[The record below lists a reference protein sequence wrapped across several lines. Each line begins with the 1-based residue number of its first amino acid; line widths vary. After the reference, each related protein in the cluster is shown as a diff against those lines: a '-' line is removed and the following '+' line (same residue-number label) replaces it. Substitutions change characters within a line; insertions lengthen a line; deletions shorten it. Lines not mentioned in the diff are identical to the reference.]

1 MAMAEKLSIEPDTL
15 TVDVQWPSAPEAAGS
30 GLLDSSL
37 ARFEIKAGSAALT
50 SFQTDEGLKNTY
62 LTVPAYYLVE
72 WLAQNWWSFLY
83 EPRKDDRSDA
93 DSEFRSRHWMGV
105 PRNGFALPDLMFV
118 PSGET
123 TEIIGRQ
130 AYLRFAQLSFT
141 ETSNAIVRTKDVRDE
156 FGNFVEA
163 ILAHMSEQ
171 GVKSSEAHIAWKRV
185 VDTSSDDELYCRLI
199 GSMGL
204 SPYVEHS
211 AIDEVL
217 DRIASQVTGS
227 VLKDLCDAA
236 TLSSFARAAEF
247 TKRISEALDKSSS
260 IEIEPVLRAK
270 RPDDNV
276 RQAYDWGYNAAS
288 EARKALGISH
298 DKPDGRLEFFRKLGF
313 DPKISSDIG
322 SPISN
327 IFPIQAAVSRAHKT
341 MKLALSSGTDKEFS
355 AARASFLAWLSNDNG
370 SRLVTTARTR
380 EQRASRAFGAELLA
394 PAEFLKKRLGR
405 ELDVSPF
412 TLDKVSDEIGVASTI
427 VRLQARNN
435 GYRILEAA

>member
-1 MAMAEKLSIEPDTL
+1 MAMAEKLSIGSDTFV
-15 TVDVQWPSAPEAAGS
+15 VDVQWPPAPEAGGS
-30 GLLDSSL
+30 NALDSSL
-37 ARFEIKAGSAALT
+37 VRFEIKAGSSALT
-50 SFQTDEGLKNTY
+50 SFLTDDGLKNTY

-93 DSEFRSRHWMGV
+93 DSEFRSRHWMGI
-105 PRNGFALPDLMFV
+105 PRNGFALPDLMFA

-123 TEIIGRQ
+123 MEIISRQ
-130 AYLRFAQLSFT
+130 TYLRFARLSFT
-141 ETSNAIVRTKDVRDE
+141 EANNAIVRTEDVRVQ
-156 FGNFVEA
+156 FSNFIEGV
-163 ILAHMSEQ
+163 LVHMAEQ
-171 GVKSSEAHIAWKRV
+171 GVKDSEAHIAWKKV
-185 VDTSSDDELYCRLI
+185 VDTSSDDELYCKLI

-204 SPYVEHS
+204 SPYVEHP

-217 DRIASQVTGS
+217 DGIADEVTGS
-227 VLKDLCDAA
+227 VLADLCDAA
-236 TLSSFARAAEF
+236 TFSSFARAAEF

-260 IEIEPVLRAK
+260 IELEPVLK
-270 RPDDNV
+270 IKQPEDNV
-276 RQAYDWGYNAAS
+276 RQAYEWGYNAAS
-288 EARKALGISH
+288 GARDALGIPH
-298 DKPDGRLEFFRKLGF
+298 DKPDGRLAFFHKLGF
-313 DPKISSDIG
+313 DPKTSSDIG
-322 SPISN
+322 NPVSN
-327 IFPIQAAVSRAHKT
+327 IFPIQGAVSRVDKT

-355 AARASFLAWLSNDNG
+355 AARASFLAWLSNGNG

-394 PAEFLKKRLGR
+394 PAKFLKKRLGR

>member
-1 MAMAEKLSIEPDTL
+1 MAMAEKLSIEPDTF
-15 TVDVQWPSAPEAAGS
+15 TVDVLWPSAPEAG
-30 GLLDSSL
+30 GNNVLDSSL
-37 ARFEIKAGSAALT
+37 TRFEIKAGSSALT
-50 SFQTDEGLKNTY
+50 SFLTDEGLKNTH

-93 DSEFRSRHWMGV
+93 DLEFRSRHWMGI
-105 PRNGFALPDLMFV
+105 PRNGFALPDLMFA

-123 TEIIGRQ
+123 MEVISRQ
-130 AYLRFAQLSFT
+130 AYLRFAHLSFT
-141 ETSNAIVRTKDVRDE
+141 EATSAIVQTKDVRDQ
-156 FGNFVEA
+156 FSKFIEA

-171 GVKSSEAHIAWKRV
+171 GVKNSEAHTAWKRV
-185 VDTSSDDELYCRLI
+185 VDTSSDDEVYCRLI

-204 SPYVEHS
+204 SPYVEHP

-217 DRIASQVTGS
+217 DGIADQVTGT
-227 VLKDLCDAA
+227 VLTDLCDAA

-260 IEIEPVLRAK
+260 IELEPVLK
-270 RPDDNV
+270 TKKPEDNV
-276 RQAYDWGYNAAS
+276 RQAYEWGYNAAS
-288 EARKALGISH
+288 EARKALGIPH
-298 DKPDGRLEFFRKLGF
+298 DKPDGRREFFRKLGF
-313 DPKISSDIG
+313 DPKTSSDIG
-322 SPISN
+322 SPVSN
-327 IFPIQAAVSRAHKT
+327 IFPIQGAVSRAHKT

-355 AARASFLAWLSNDNG
+355 AARASFLAWTSNDNS

-394 PAEFLKKRLGR
+394 PAEFLKKRLGK

>member
-1 MAMAEKLSIEPDTL
+1 MAMAEKLSIEPDEF
-15 TVDVQWPSAPEAAGS
+15 TVDVQWPSAPEAGGNDA
-30 GLLDSSL
+30 LDSSL
-37 ARFEIKAGSAALT
+37 ARFEIKAGDASLT
-50 SFQTDEGLKNTY
+50 SFLTDDGLKNTH
-62 LTVPAYYLVE
+62 LTVPTYYLVE

-93 DSEFRSRHWMGV
+93 DSEFRSRHWLGI

-118 PSGET
+118 PSGDTMEAIT
-123 TEIIGRQ
+123 RQ
-130 AYLRFAQLSFT
+130 SYLRFAHLSFT
-141 ETSNAIVRTKDVRDE
+141 EATNTIVRTKDVRDQ
-156 FGNFVEA
+156 FGNFIETV
-163 ILAHMSEQ
+163 LAHMSEQ
-171 GVKSSEAHIAWKRV
+171 GVRDSDAHKAWKKV
-185 VDTSSDDELYCRLI
+185 VDTSSDEELYCRLI

-204 SPYVEHS
+204 SPYVEHP
-211 AIDEVL
+211 AIDEAL
-217 DRIASQVTGS
+217 EGIADQVSGS
-227 VLKDLCDAA
+227 VLADLCDAS

-260 IEIEPVLRAK
+260 IELEPVLK
-270 RPDDNV
+270 TKKPEDNV
-276 RQAYDWGYNAAS
+276 RQAYEWGYIAAS
-288 EARKALGISH
+288 EARRALGIPH
-298 DKPDGRLEFFRKLGF
+298 DKPDGRREFFSKLGF
-313 DPKISSDIG
+313 DPNTSSDLG
-322 SPISN
+322 NPVSS
-327 IFPIQAAVSRAHKT
+327 IFPIQAAVSRAQKT

-355 AARASFLAWLSNDNG
+355 AARASFLAWTSNDNC

-394 PAEFLKKRLGR
+394 PAEFLKKRLGK

>member
-1 MAMAEKLSIEPDTL
+1 MAMAEKLSIDPDTF
-15 TVDVQWPSAPEAAGS
+15 TVDVQWPSAPEAG
-30 GLLDSSL
+30 GNKVLDSSL
-37 ARFEIKAGSAALT
+37 ARFEIKAGASALT
-50 SFQTDEGLKNTY
+50 SFLTDEGLKNTC

-72 WLAQNWWSFLY
+72 WLAQHWWSFLY
-83 EPRKDDRSDA
+83 EPRKDDRSGA
-93 DSEFRSRHWMGV
+93 DSEFRSRHWMGI

-123 TEIIGRQ
+123 MEIISRQ

-141 ETSNAIVRTKDVRDE
+141 EMGNAVVRTKDVRDQ
-156 FGNFVEA
+156 FSNFIEA
-163 ILAHMSEQ
+163 VLAHMSEQ
-171 GVKSSEAHIAWKRV
+171 GVKESEAHAAWKRV

-204 SPYVEHS
+204 SPYVEHP
-211 AIDEVL
+211 AIDEAL
-217 DRIASQVTGS
+217 DGIANEVTGS
-227 VLKDLCDAA
+227 VLTDLCDAA

-260 IEIEPVLRAK
+260 IELEPVLK
-270 RPDDNV
+270 IKQPEDNV
-276 RQAYDWGYNAAS
+276 RQAYEWGYNAAS
-288 EARKALGISH
+288 QVRSALGIPH
-298 DKPDGRLEFFRKLGF
+298 DRPDGRLEFFRELGF
-313 DPKISSDIG
+313 DPKTSTDIG
-322 SPISN
+322 SPVSN
-327 IFPIQAAVSRAHKT
+327 IFPIQGAVSRVHKT

-355 AARASFLAWLSNDNG
+355 AARGSFLAWVSNVDS

-380 EQRASRAFGAELLA
+380 EQQASRAFGAELLA
-394 PAEFLKKRLGR
+394 PAEFLRKRLGK